1 LVHLN
6 QYGFIRTR
14 TIQDCLA
21 WSFEYLHLCHTS
33 RKELIILKLDFE
45 KAFDRIEHGA
55 MLEIMRRKGF
65 GDKWLSWMKLIFN
78 SGTSF
83 VLLNGSPRK
92 VFHCRRVRQ
101 GDPLSPLLFVLAADL
116 LQSILNRAKEQGLIN
131 LPIPLQYTRDFPI
144 LQYAS
149 DTLIIMEG
157 CGRQLVFLKALL
169 NSFATSTSLIVNF
182 SKSRMVPINMSV
194 EKLQH
199 LAATFGCSTG
209 SLPFTYLGLP
219 LGLTKPK
226 VEDFL
231 PLVTRCERRLIN
243 TLMLLS
249 QAGKLKII
257 NSVFTSLPTFFMS
270 TFSLHVTK
278 REQVDKFKKHYMW
291 KGSDENS
298 RINVKAA
305 WKMVTRPNDKG
316 D

>member
-65 GDKWLSWMKLIFN
+65 GDKGLSWMKLIFN

-131 LPIPLQYTRDFPI
+131 LPIPL
-144 LQYAS
+144 
-149 DTLIIMEG
+149 
-157 CGRQLVFLKALL
+157 
-169 NSFATSTSLIVNF
+169 
-182 SKSRMVPINMSV
+182 
-194 EKLQH
+194 
-199 LAATFGCSTG
+199 
-209 SLPFTYLGLP
+209 
-219 LGLTKPK
+219 
-226 VEDFL
+226 
-231 PLVTRCERRLIN
+231 
-243 TLMLLS
+243 
-249 QAGKLKII
+249 
-257 NSVFTSLPTFFMS
+257 
-270 TFSLHVTK
+270 
-278 REQVDKFKKHYMW
+278 
-291 KGSDENS
+291 
-298 RINVKAA
+298 
-305 WKMVTRPNDKG
+305 
-316 D
+316 